1 MSKVVCVEFLL
12 LAPSGFTLCSSSP
25 SSVPQEADLH
35 QAPQLVSGFSR
46 VCGGW
51 ETLATGKRES
61 GTLSWVSF
69 CSLSVGQGRLCPSAE
84 GRSSVEQ
91 PSPPSGSGI
100 RSSPNPFR
108 FTAAVV
114 NSSRI
119 SWVFHT
125 LFTLCKSAFY

>member
-1 MSKVVCVEFLL
+1 MCVEFPL

-35 QAPQLVSGFSR
+35 QGPQLASGFSR

-51 ETLATGKRES
+51 ETVVTGKRGQEREAAF
-61 GTLSWVSF
+61 LSA
-69 CSLSVGQGRLCPSAE
+69 LSVGQGGLCPSAK
-84 GRSSVEQ
+84 GRRYVEQ
-91 PSPPSGSGI
+91 PSVPSVSGTC
-100 RSSPNPFR
+100 SSPNPFR

-114 NSSRI
+114 NSSRM

-125 LFTLCKSAFY
+125 LLTRCRSAIY